1 MVENEGRE
9 AMMSYQALYR
19 KWRPQTFAD
28 IVGQEAVSRT
38 LKNAISQDKTSHAY
52 LFNGPRG
59 TGKTS
64 AAKIFAK
71 AINCPQQKDGEPC
84 NACHLCQAI
93 TEGRLADVIEIDA
106 ASNNGVEEIRD
117 IRDKV
122 RYTPTEA
129 TYKVYIID
137 EVHMLSTGAF
147 NALLKT
153 LEEPPSRVIFILAT
167 TEAHK
172 IPATVISRTQ
182 RFDFKRLSNQAI
194 KERMAYILDQEGVT
208 YEAEALDLIAQDANG
223 GMRDAL
229 SLLDQVISF
238 SQGTITTA
246 MTRQVTGILSDEQ
259 KISYVA
265 AISQGDT
272 DQALEVLRQILQA
285 GREASRFVEEM
296 LLFTRDLLLANQS
309 QAAQETDLIKN
320 YDQSFYD
327 LAKGLDRQLIYQMM
341 KEFRSVQEDIRFAIQ
356 GDIYLEVA
364 TIKLADWPDRESS
377 PSRATDQVPSDG
389 EQKHLTQ
396 LNQEVQA
403 LKEELAQ
410 LQASQGQASASPAP
424 AKEAAKSANDK
435 RPKQV
440 QGQFKP
446 AYSAIYKTLSQATKT
461 DLNQLSSVWDQVVGS
476 LPTVQQALL
485 HQTEPVAASPEAF
498 VLSFDYEIFCQRV
511 FEDKELQK
519 AVANHLQNQIN
530 HPGRMLVMTSDQ
542 WQEARGRYV
551 KAYHEGRKD
560 ELIQSQAEK
569 ENNGSDQADSPASP
583 VADQEAEVPADQKA
597 DRSQAQEESTSAWL
611 AKEDQEAQDPLTQTM
626 ADLFGADNDHITLSN
641 D

>member
-38 LKNAISQDKTSHAY
+38 LKNAINQDKTSHAY

-71 AINCPQQKDGEPC
+71 AINCPNQNDGEPC
-84 NACHLCQAI
+84 NQCHLCQAI

-122 RYTPTEA
+122 RYAPTEA
-129 TYKVYIID
+129 NYKVYIID

-194 KERMAYILDQEGVT
+194 KDRMAYILDQEGVT
-208 YEAEALDLIAQDANG
+208 YEAEALELIAQDANG

-238 SQGTITTA
+238 SQGEITTA

-259 KISYVA
+259 KIAYVEA
-265 AISQGDT
+265 LGQGDT
-272 DQALEVLRQILQA
+272 DQALAVLRQILQA

-296 LLFTRDLLLANQS
+296 LLFTRDLLLAKQS
-309 QAAQETDLIKN
+309 QGAKDTELMKN

-327 LAKGLDRQLIYQMM
+327 LAKNLDRDLIYQMM

-364 TIKLADWPDRESS
+364 TIKLADLPAGDSS
-377 PSRATDQVPSDG
+377 PSRAAMQAPSDG
-389 EQKHLTQ
+389 ESQQ
-396 LNQEVQA
+396 LAQLKQEVQA
-403 LKEELAQ
+403 LKQAIAQ
-410 LQASQGQASASPAP
+410 VKGGQGPSPASQAP
-424 AKEAAKSANDK
+424 AKEEAKPASDK
-435 RPKQV
+435 RPKKV

-461 DLNQLSSVWDQVVGS
+461 DLNQVSSVWPQVVES

-511 FEDKELQK
+511 FEDKELQET
-519 AVANHLQNQIN
+519 VATHLQNQIN
-530 HPGRMLVMTSDQ
+530 HPGRMLVMTSEQ

-569 ENNGSDQADSPASP
+569 ENSDASQADSPTSP
-583 VADQEAEVPADQKA
+583 VASQESEAPVAQEADQPLP
-597 DRSQAQEESTSAWL
+597 QGESPSAWL
-611 AKEDQEAQDPLTQTM
+611 SQEDQQAQDPLTQTM
-626 ADLFGADNDHITLSN
+626 ADLFGADNDNVTLSN